1 MEHAVFTPATSY
13 ENPDTGNATACFDGP
28 IWLIVCTEEFSSSAF
43 ATVSNGNIWRTGYS
57 CTLFRWHHWQRF
69 FCTSTVTA
77 NDNAANVCTH
87 TTITYE
93 TS

>member
-1 MEHAVFTPATSY
+1 MEHAIFTRATSC
-13 ENPDTGNATACFDGP
+13 EKPGTRDATARFDGP
-28 IWLIVCTEEFSSSAF
+28 IWLIACREEFSSSAF
-43 ATVSNGNIWRTGYS
+43 ATVSNGNIGRTGYS

-69 FCTSTVTA
+69 FCTSTVTT

-87 TTITYE
+87 TTITCE